1 VGIFDKKVLMVTGKG
16 GVGKTG
22 WTAALGL
29 AAARR
34 DQRVLLAE
42 ADAAVRDLGDLFGR
56 AEPLEMTPAEV
67 PTEMIAEKN
76 GRLWAARIDPHQ
88 VLREYVHLHVKVPF
102 MAGAIT
108 RANLFDH
115 IAEGTPGL
123 RELMTL
129 GQIWRWSLHKIP
141 EAPEVDQLIFDGPAT
156 GHFRSLLRQPK
167 ALADLM
173 KSGPLVEQGRK
184 VRDLLEDPEKTGIV
198 LIALPE
204 ELPINETLEFLQDPE
219 MAPLVELVVVNAMVP
234 SFFSPEESE
243 TVLKQCEGVKGSL
256 PPDLEAS
263 RRMILRRQAQEALV
277 AKLRAAWD
285 GPVMEMPFS
294 FAARKGPEGVAE
306 MADRLERFHHG

>member
-1 VGIFDKKVLMVTGKG
+1 
-16 GVGKTG
+16 
-22 WTAALGL
+22 
-29 AAARR
+29 
-34 DQRVLLAE
+34 
-42 ADAAVRDLGDLFGR
+42 
-56 AEPLEMTPAEV
+56 
-67 PTEMIAEKN
+67 

-88 VLREYVHLHVKVPF
+88 ALREYVHLHVKVPF

-108 RANLFDH
+108 KTNLFDH

-129 GQIWRWSLHKIP
+129 GQLWRWSLHKIP

-173 KSGPLVEQGRK
+173 KSGPLVDQTRK
-184 VRDLLEDPEKTGIV
+184 VRELLENPEKTGIV

-204 ELPINETLEFLQDPE
+204 ELPVNETLEFLRDPE
-219 MAPLVELVVVNAMVP
+219 MAPRVELVVVNAMAP
-234 SFFSPEESE
+234 TFFSPEEAE
-243 TVLKQCEGVKGSL
+243 TLLERCEKVIGAL

-263 RRMILRRQAQEALV
+263 RRMILRRRAQEALV
-277 AKLRAAWD
+277 TKLRAAWD

-294 FAARKGPEGVAE
+294 FAARKGPDGVAE
-306 MADRLERFHHG
+306 MADRLEAFHHG

>member
-1 VGIFDKKVLMVTGKG
+1 MGIFDKKVLMVTGKG
-16 GVGKTG
+16 GVGKTS

-56 AEPLEMTPAEV
+56 AEPLEMTPAEI

-129 GQIWRWSLHKIP
+129 GQIWRWSLRKIP

-219 MAPLVELVVVNAMVP
+219 MAPLVELVVVNAMAP
-234 SFFSPEESE
+234 SFFSPEEAE
-243 TVLKQCEGVKGSL
+243 TLLKRCEDGKGA
-256 PPDLEAS
+256 PPPELEAS

-277 AKLRAAWD
+277 AKLRENWD

-294 FAARKGPEGVAE
+294 FAARKGSEGVAE
-306 MADRLERFHHG
+306 MAGRLEAFHHG

>member
-1 VGIFDKKVLMVTGKG
+1 MGIFDKKVLMVTGKG
-16 GVGKTG
+16 GVGKTS

-29 AAARR
+29 ASARR
-34 DQRVLLAE
+34 EKRVLLAE

-67 PTEMIAEKN
+67 STEMIAEKN

-129 GQIWRWSLHKIP
+129 GQIWRWSLHKIS
-141 EAPEVDQLIFDGPAT
+141 EAPAVDQLIFDGPAT

-219 MAPLVELVVVNAMVP
+219 MAPLVELVVVNAMAP
-234 SFFSPEESE
+234 SFFSPEEDE
-243 TVLKQCEGVKGSL
+243 TLLERCKDGKGSL

-263 RRMILRRQAQEALV
+263 RRMILRRRAQEALV

-294 FAARKGPEGVAE
+294 FQARQGPEGVAE
-306 MADRLERFHHG
+306 MADRLEVADHG

>member
-1 VGIFDKKVLMVTGKG
+1 MGVFDKKVLMVTGKG
-16 GVGKTG
+16 GVGKTS

-34 DQRVLLAE
+34 NKRVLLAE
-42 ADAAVRDLGDLFGR
+42 VDAAVRDLGALFGR
-56 AEPLEMTPAEV
+56 EEPLKMTPAE
-67 PTEMIAEKN
+67 MDQ
-76 GRLWAARIDPHQ
+76 GLWAARIDPHQ

-108 RANLFDH
+108 KANLFDH

-129 GQIWRWSLHKIP
+129 GQLWRWSLHKIP
-141 EAPEVDQLIFDGPAT
+141 EAPAVDRLIFDGPAT

-204 ELPINETLEFLQDPE
+204 ELPINETLEFLRDPE
-219 MAPLVELVVVNAMVP
+219 MAPLVDLVVVNAMAP
-234 SFFSPEESE
+234 AFFSPEEAE
-243 TVLKQCEGVKGSL
+243 MLLERRDGLKGPL
-256 PPDLEAS
+256 PPELEAS
-263 RRMILRRQAQEALV
+263 RRMVRRRRAQEALV
-277 AKLRAAWD
+277 TKLRAAWD

-294 FAARKGPEGVAE
+294 FSALKGSEGVAE
-306 MADRLERFHHG
+306 MADRLEAAAHG